1 MGNDRSVVPII
12 QELIPPT
19 GTRSGPRPNKNEM
32 KKGIR
37 KEKRKSLGW
46 NALEMLKTTWA
57 AR

>member
-1 MGNDRSVVPII
+1 VVPII